1 MRIASSSLPSR
12 SCTMTPSGP
21 RKSSCIGTF
30 TSRRSARRWR
40 NEAPVRWIIVNAD
53 DFGIT
58 SGMNRGIIEAHRE
71 GILTSTS
78 LMVVRPACEEAA
90 ALGREWTTLSV
101 GIHLELDPNDAGRVP
116 AELERQFARFRE
128 LAGTAPTHADSHHDV
143 HYDPRVLPHVLAWCG
158 RIGVPVRGHS
168 GARHFSKFYGQ
179 WGGETHLEQISV
191 ESLLG
196 MLDAEVREGAT
207 ELNCHPGY
215 VEPGFPSSYAVER
228 EEELRTLCD
237 ARVRQAIL
245 EKHIRLIGFRDL
257 PALAARLFAA
267 EHDRGGGAP
276 GVTTS

>member
-1 MRIASSSLPSR
+1 MRWL
-12 SCTMTPSGP
+12 
-21 RKSSCIGTF
+21 
-30 TSRRSARRWR
+30 
-40 NEAPVRWIIVNAD
+40 IVTAD

-58 SGMNRGIIEAHRE
+58 SGMNRGIIQAHRE

-78 LMVVRPACEEAA
+78 LMVDRPACEEAA

-168 GARHFSKFYGQ
+168 RARHFSKFYGQ
-179 WGGETHLEQISV
+179 WGGETHLEQIGV
-191 ESLLG
+191 ESLLR
-196 MLDAEVREGAT
+196 MFDTEVREGVT

-215 VEPGFPSSYAVER
+215 VEPGFPSSYAAER

-237 ARVRQAIL
+237 TQVRHAIL
-245 EKHIRLIGFRDL
+245 EKGIRLIGFREMSSL
-257 PALAARLFAA
+257 ASATAARDHGHADAGVAA
-267 EHDRGGGAP
+267 PGISDQGIEAHGVGVRGIGAP
-276 GVTTS
+276 GVGKAAR